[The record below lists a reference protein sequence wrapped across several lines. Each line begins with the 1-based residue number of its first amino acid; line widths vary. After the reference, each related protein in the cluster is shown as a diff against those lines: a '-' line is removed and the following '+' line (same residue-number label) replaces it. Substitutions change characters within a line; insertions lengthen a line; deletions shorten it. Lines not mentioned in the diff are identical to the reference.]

1 MAEAK
6 LSEQRAAQA
15 APEVFVE
22 KEKQP
27 ARRIEDSLAKIGGFN
42 TVKGFLPD
50 AENLDLRNKAQR
62 NIFLNEQRFAEKR
75 KKLTSDLKKWLELL
89 AEDKKT
95 PMEFA
100 ESCSQKERK
109 YKELFMDNL
118 SIATETVKKLET
130 EYRTMDMFFKNTGS
144 DKIRNLRL
152 INVDKNEL
160 QDSNSDFIKEINELL
175 KNSYDRLSLKDNYS
189 LMVMPGYVFEDNT
202 ILRLWAQM
210 SHKYKVMLITDHA
223 DEMTYNDMVDNTE
236 RYRDSDVFLQNIILT
251 SNWLL
256 GRKKEE
262 MAREE
267 DNFYVPPSGALA
279 GKMYDDSRNIADPS
293 AGKKHG
299 TLNEVKGVRLDLLK
313 SEIAGLMDK
322 QVIPMVFSEGRV
334 MAFNDTT
341 LFNGDN
347 KAMQSY
353 TIVRVFDWI
362 KKVLMN
368 FLNDEALQNWDTIK
382 SPKILKEKIQEFL
395 NQHKGYGKLFQDYT
409 LGNPSQDPLTK
420 NITVDMQITPYF
432 SAKNFIVKLSATKN
446 KGPGFEKDCD
456 VS

>member
-6 LSEQRAAQA
+6 LAEQQTQQ
-15 APEVFVE
+15 VVVE
-22 KEKQP
+22 KVVEKQP
-27 ARRIEDSLAKIGGFN
+27 ERKKEDSLSKIGGFN
-42 TVKGFLPD
+42 ALKSFIPET
-50 AENLDLRNKAQR
+50 ENLDSKNRAQR
-62 NIFLNEQRFAEKR
+62 NIFLNEQRFSEKR
-75 KKLTSDLKKWLELL
+75 QKLANDLRKWLELL
-89 AEDKKT
+89 AEDKNT
-95 PMEFA
+95 PMEYA
-100 ESCSQKERK
+100 EACQQKEK
-109 YKELFMDNL
+109 KAKELFSNNL
-118 SIATETVKKLET
+118 SIAAECIKKLET
-130 EYRTMDMFFKNTGS
+130 EYRTLDMFFFFFFS

-160 QDSNSDFIKEINELL
+160 QDSNSEFIQEINELL
-175 KNSYDRLSLKDNYS
+175 KLSYDRLSLKDSYS
-189 LMVMPGYVFEDNT
+189 LMVMPGYIFEDNA
-202 ILRLWAQM
+202 IMRLWAQM
-210 SHKYKVMLITDHA
+210 AHKYKVMLVTDHA
-223 DEMTYNDMVDNTE
+223 DETIYDNMVDNTE

-262 MAREE
+262 MALEE
-267 DNFYVPPSGALA
+267 DNLYVPPSGALA
-279 GKMYDDSRNIADPS
+279 GMMYDESRNIADPS

-322 QVIPMVFSEGRV
+322 QVVPMVFSEGRV

-382 SPKILKEKIQEFL
+382 SPKILKEKIQDFL

-409 LGNPSQDPLTK
+409 LGNPSQDPNTK

-446 KGPGFEKDCD
+446 KGAGFDKDCD

>member
-6 LSEQRAAQA
+6 LSEQAVQQA
-15 APEVFVE
+15 APEVAVE
-22 KEKQP
+22 RQP
-27 ARRIEDSLAKIGGFN
+27 VRSIEDSLSKIGGFN
-42 TVKGFLPD
+42 VLKGFIPET
-50 AENLDLRNKAQR
+50 ENLDLKNKAQR
-62 NIFLNEQRFAEKR
+62 NIFLNEQRFSEKR
-75 KKLTSDLKKWLELL
+75 KKLANDLKKWLEML

-95 PMEFA
+95 PMEYA
-100 ESCSQKERK
+100 ELCAQKEK
-109 YKELFMDNL
+109 KSKELFSDNL
-118 SIATETVKKLET
+118 NNAVEAIKKLET
-130 EYRTMDMFFKNTGS
+130 EYRTLDMFFKNTGS
-144 DKIRNLRL
+144 DKVRNLRI
-152 INVDKNEL
+152 INVNKNEL
-160 QDSNSDFIKEINELL
+160 QDSNSDFIQEINELL
-175 KNSYDRLSLKDNYS
+175 KNSYDRLSLKDSYS
-189 LMVMPGYVFEDNT
+189 LMVMPGYIFEDNA
-202 ILRLWAQM
+202 ILHLWAQM
-210 SHKYKVMLITDHA
+210 AHKYKVMLVSDHA
-223 DEMTYNDMVDNTE
+223 DEVNYNNMVDNTE

-262 MAREE
+262 IAGEE

-322 QVIPMVFSEGRV
+322 QVVPMVFSEGRV

-382 SPKILKEKIQEFL
+382 SPKLLKEKIQDFL

-409 LGNPSQDPLTK
+409 LGNPSQDPETK

>member
-6 LSEQRAAQA
+6 MQEQVQA
-15 APEVFVE
+15 APEVSVE
-22 KEKQP
+22 KQKQP
-27 ARRIEDSLAKIGGFN
+27 ARRIEDSLAKLGGFK
-42 TVKGFLPD
+42 TISGFLPD
-50 AENLDLRNKAQR
+50 ADNMDLKNRAQR
-62 NIFLNEQRFAEKR
+62 SIFLNEARFNDKR
-75 KKLTSDLKKWLELL
+75 KKLAADLKGWLELL

-95 PMEFA
+95 PMDYA
-100 ESCSQKERK
+100 ESCKQKEKK
-109 YKELFMDNL
+109 YKDLFMDNL
-118 SIATETVKKLET
+118 SIATDTIKKMET
-130 EYRTMDMFFKNTGS
+130 EYRTLDMFYKNTGS
-144 DKIRNLRL
+144 DKVRNLRL
-152 INVDKNEL
+152 INVNKNEL
-160 QDSNSDFIKEINELL
+160 QDSNSEFIQEISELL
-175 KNSYDRLSLKDNYS
+175 KRSYDRLSLKDNYS
-189 LMVMPGYVFEDNT
+189 LMVMPGYIFEDNT

-210 SHKYKVMLITDHA
+210 AHKYKVMLVTDHA
-223 DEMTYNDMVDNTE
+223 DEMNYDNMVDNTE

-256 GRKKEE
+256 GRKKEDL
-262 MAREE
+262 AREE

-279 GKMYDDSRNIADPS
+279 GMMYDDSRNIADPS

-322 QVIPMVFSEGRV
+322 QVVPMVFSEGRV
-334 MAFNDTT
+334 MAFNDTN

-368 FLNDEALQNWDTIK
+368 FLNDEALQNWDPYV
-382 SPKILKEKIQEFL
+382 SSRSLRDRIQDFL
-395 NQHKGYGKLFQDYT
+395 NTHKGYGKLFQSYT
-409 LGNPSQDPLTK
+409 LGDPKQDPITK
-420 NITVDMQITPYF
+420 NITVDMEITPYF
-432 SAKNFIVKLSATKN
+432 SAKNFIVKLTAAKN
-446 KGPGFEKDCD
+446 KGAGFEKDCN

>member
-6 LSEQRAAQA
+6 LAEQQAQQVA
-15 APEVFVE
+15 VE
-22 KEKQP
+22 KVVEKQP
-27 ARRIEDSLAKIGGFN
+27 VRRIEDSLQKVGGFN
-42 TVKGFLPD
+42 ALKSFIPET
-50 AENLDLRNKAQR
+50 ENLDLKNRAQR

-75 KKLTSDLKKWLELL
+75 KKLADDLRKWIELL
-89 AEDKKT
+89 NEDKKT
-95 PMEFA
+95 PMEYA
-100 ESCSQKERK
+100 EVCKQKEKKAR
-109 YKELFMDNL
+109 ELFSNNL
-118 SIATETVKKLET
+118 SIATECIKKLET
-130 EYRTMDMFFKNTGS
+130 EYRTLDMFFKNSGS
-144 DKIRNLRL
+144 DKLRNLRL

-160 QDSNSDFIKEINELL
+160 QDSNSEFIQEINELL
-175 KNSYDRLSLKDNYS
+175 KQSYDRLSLKDSYS
-189 LMVMPGYVFEDNT
+189 LMVMPGYIFEDNA

-210 SHKYKVMLITDHA
+210 AHKYKVMLVTDHA
-223 DEMTYNDMVDNTE
+223 DETNYDNMVDNTE

-256 GRKKEE
+256 GRKKEDV
-262 MAREE
+262 ALEE
-267 DNFYVPPSGALA
+267 DNLYVPPSGALA
-279 GKMYDDSRNIADPS
+279 GKMYDDTRNIADPS

-322 QVIPMVFSEGRV
+322 QVVPMVFSEGRV

-382 SPKILKEKIQEFL
+382 SPKILREKIQDFL

-409 LGNPSQDPLTK
+409 LGNPSQDPITK

-446 KGPGFEKDCD
+446 KGAGFDKDCD

>member
-6 LSEQRAAQA
+6 LQEQITGQA
-15 APEVFVE
+15 APEVIVE
-22 KEKQP
+22 KRPE
-27 ARRIEDSLAKIGGFN
+27 RSITDSLSKIGGFN
-42 TVKGFLPD
+42 ALKSFIPET
-50 AENLDLRNKAQR
+50 ENLDLKNKAQR

-75 KKLTSDLKKWLELL
+75 KKLANDLKKWLELL
-89 AEDKKT
+89 DEDKKT

-100 ESCSQKERK
+100 ESCKQKEKK
-109 YKELFMDNL
+109 YKELFSNNL
-118 SIATETVKKLET
+118 SIAAECIKKMET
-130 EYRTMDMFFKNTGS
+130 EYRTLDMFYKNTGS

-160 QDSNSDFIKEINELL
+160 QDSNSEFIQEINELL
-175 KNSYDRLSLKDNYS
+175 KNSYDRLSLKDSYS
-189 LMVMPGYVFEDNT
+189 LMVMPGYIFEDNA

-210 SHKYKVMLITDHA
+210 AHKYKVMLVTDHA
-223 DEMTYNDMVDNTE
+223 DETLYDNMIDNTE
-236 RYRDSDVFLQNIILT
+236 RYRDSDVYLQNIILT

-262 MAREE
+262 LALE
-267 DNFYVPPSGALA
+267 DDNLYVPPSGALA
-279 GKMYDDSRNIADPS
+279 GMMYDESRNIADPS

-322 QVIPMVFSEGRV
+322 QVVPMVFSEGRV

-382 SPKILKEKIQEFL
+382 SPKLLKEKIQDFL

-409 LGNPSQDPLTK
+409 LGNPSQDPITK

-432 SAKNFIVKLSATKN
+432 SAKNFVVKLSATKN
-446 KGPGFEKDCD
+446 KGAGFDKDCD